1 MAQARLT
8 KKVMENPWATIDAVI
23 TEMFEKYPVPPAP
36 AAVFLVRMESGVN
49 PDDLGTTTF
58 LTLPRHTMFSKILR
72 STALLVTLS
81 FVGLAQR
88 AIAEENPSGPY
99 LSAGYGQFNAS
110 VDDIEDIVDVAGDL
124 DSDEDAYKF
133 AFGWRFNPYI
143 SAELDY
149 IDLGTP
155 RANFEASGSGGID
168 DGAYEVDLSGVGGY
182 IIGTLPIT
190 IFELSAKLGYYF
202 HDISLDVDFDNVGS
216 GNGDVLD
223 SDQSGEALAYGVGA
237 GVTFIDHINVNLE
250 YELFDIDELD
260 DVYTVWLNA
269 AWRF

>member
-1 MAQARLT
+1 MC
-8 KKVMENPWATIDAVI
+8 
-23 TEMFEKYPVPPAP
+23 
-36 AAVFLVRMESGVN
+36 
-49 PDDLGTTTF
+49 
-58 LTLPRHTMFSKILR
+58 SKIHRPTTLM
-72 STALLVTLS
+72 VTLS
-81 FVGLAQR
+81 LAAFAQH

-110 VDDIEDIVDVAGDL
+110 VDDIEDIVDVVGDL

-143 SAELDY
+143 SAEIDY

-155 RANFEASGSGGID
+155 RSNFEASGS
-168 DGAYEVDLSGVGGY
+168 DGEYEVDLSGIGGY

-202 HDISLDVDFDNVGS
+202 HDIELDVNFDNVGA

-223 SDQSGEALAYGVGA
+223 SDQSGEALAYGVAA
-237 GVTFIDHINVNLE
+237 GVTFIDHINVNVE
-250 YELFDIDELD
+250 YEVFDIDELD
-260 DVYTVWLNA
+260 DVYSVWLNV

>member
-1 MAQARLT
+1 
-8 KKVMENPWATIDAVI
+8 
-23 TEMFEKYPVPPAP
+23 
-36 AAVFLVRMESGVN
+36 
-49 PDDLGTTTF
+49 
-58 LTLPRHTMFSKILR
+58 MFSRILR

-88 AIAEENPSGPY
+88 AVAEENPSGPY
-99 LSAGYGQFNAS
+99 LGGGFGQFNAS

-124 DSDEDAYKF
+124 DSDEDAYKL

-143 SAELDY
+143 SAELAY
-149 IDLGTP
+149 VDLGTP
-155 RANFEASGSGGID
+155 RANFDAAGS
-168 DGAYEVDLSGVGGY
+168 DGEYEVDLSGVGGY

-202 HDISLDVDFDNVGS
+202 HDINLDVNFDNVGS

-223 SDQSGEALAYGVGA
+223 SDQSGEALAYGVAA

-250 YELFDIDELD
+250 YEVLDIDELD